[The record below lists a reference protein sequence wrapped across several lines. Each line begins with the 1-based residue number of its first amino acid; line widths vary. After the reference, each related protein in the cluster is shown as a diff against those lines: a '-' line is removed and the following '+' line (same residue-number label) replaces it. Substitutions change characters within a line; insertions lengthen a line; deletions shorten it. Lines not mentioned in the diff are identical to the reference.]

1 MSTNISTIRALNHLM
16 DYHGILFIQDLPR
29 LLTMILDLTQNKDQL
44 TSSFVS
50 SIIQFLDQTS
60 MIQSPEE
67 LSLNLDRIMLFLMGE
82 DGIPM
87 KKCQQE
93 TKKLL
98 AKLGEKLSFANLD
111 PLVPQKYSRVM
122 RNLRSAHL
130 RQLRRNEAS
139 IETPSNS
146 KTTTKVP
153 QSTLTK
159 LMNLSV
165 KGKTKTSHNLETS
178 MGLRSA
184 SIRWKLFESFLCK
197 SEPSSLTFGC
207 LL

>member
-1 MSTNISTIRALNHLM
+1 
-16 DYHGILFIQDLPR
+16 
-29 LLTMILDLTQNKDQL
+29 
-44 TSSFVS
+44 
-50 SIIQFLDQTS
+50 
-60 MIQSPEE
+60 
-67 LSLNLDRIMLFLMGE
+67 MLFLMGE

-93 TKKLL
+93 TKNLL
-98 AKLGEKLSFANLD
+98 VKLGEKLSFANLD

-139 IETPSNS
+139 TKAPSTA

-165 KGKTKTSHNLETS
+165 KGKHQKSENLAISS

-184 SIRWKLFESFLCK
+184 S
-197 SEPSSLTFGC
+197 T
-207 LL
+207 LLEVV